1 MMKAL
6 ALVLPG
12 FDRSNPKIGYKLMNE
27 TNYLN
32 SKRVLIV
39 DDEAD
44 VLETL
49 TDLLPMCDCETA
61 SNFEEAKQML
71 ESRYYDIAILDIMGV
86 NGYDLLAIAN
96 KHSITAI
103 MLTAHAV
110 STDNIIR
117 SHKEG
122 AASYVP
128 KEELIHI
135 REYINDVLEAK
146 EKGLNFWHRWLDRLG
161 DFCEKRFGAD
171 WQKKD
176 QAYWDKFKQL

>member
-1 MMKAL
+1 MSEK
-6 ALVLPG
+6 
-12 FDRSNPKIGYKLMNE
+12 D
-27 TNYLN
+27 YLYG
-32 SKRVLIV
+32 KRILIV

-49 TDLLPMCDCETA
+49 TDLLPMCINETA
-61 SNFEEAKQML
+61 SSFKEGKQML

-86 NGYDLLAIAN
+86 DGYALLAEAN
-96 KHSITAI
+96 KHNITAI

-122 AASYVP
+122 AASYIP

-135 REYINDVLEAK
+135 RQYLNDVLEAK

-161 DFCEKRFGAD
+161 DFCEKRFGED

-176 QAYWDKFKQL
+176 QAYWDKFKQS